1 MLERLISHW
10 VYGGFLAS
18 LLLLV
23 LSPLLISG
31 WSKPLVSTFLLLPAY
46 MIHQYE
52 EHDNDRFR
60 RFINKTI
67 GQGYEVLSPWA
78 VFITNIPGVWGV
90 IALSLYFAVWVN
102 LGWALVAVYLVLV
115 NAMVHIVHAIIFWRY
130 NPGLITSIVLFV
142 PLGSFS
148 LYQVAR
154 GGGGSFFG
162 HAIGLGCSL
171 TIHGAI
177 VFHFQRRLTFFRSA
191 TNQKKE

>member
-1 MLERLISHW
+1 MLECLISHW

-31 WSKPLVSTFLLLPAY
+31 WSEPL
-46 MIHQYE
+46 
-52 EHDNDRFR
+52 DRFR
-60 RFINKTI
+60 HFINKTI
-67 GQGYEVLSPWA
+67 GQRFEVLSLWA
-78 VFITNIPGVWGV
+78 VFFTNIPGVWGV

-115 NAMVHIVHAIIFWRY
+115 NAMVHIVHAIIFRWY

-142 PLGSFS
+142 PLGSVS
-148 LYQVAR
+148 LYWVAR
-154 GGGGSFFG
+154 G
-162 HAIGLGCSL
+162 HAVGLGCSL

-177 VFHFQRRLTFFRSA
+177 VLHFQRRLTLLRST

>member
-1 MLERLISHW
+1 MISHW
-10 VYGGFLAS
+10 VYGGLLAS

-31 WSKPLVSTFLLLPAY
+31 WSEPLVATFLLLPAY
-46 MIHQYE
+46 RIHQYE

-60 RFINKTI
+60 HFINKTI
-67 GQGYEVLSPWA
+67 GQGFEVLSLWA
-78 VFITNIPGVWGV
+78 VFFTNIPGVWGV

-115 NAMVHIVHAIIFWRY
+115 NAMVHIVHAIIFRWY

-142 PLGSFS
+142 PLGSVS
-148 LYQVAR
+148 LYWVAR
-154 GGGGSFFG
+154 G
-162 HAIGLGCSL
+162 HAVGLGCSL

-177 VFHFQRRLTFFRSA
+177 VLHFQRRLTLLRST